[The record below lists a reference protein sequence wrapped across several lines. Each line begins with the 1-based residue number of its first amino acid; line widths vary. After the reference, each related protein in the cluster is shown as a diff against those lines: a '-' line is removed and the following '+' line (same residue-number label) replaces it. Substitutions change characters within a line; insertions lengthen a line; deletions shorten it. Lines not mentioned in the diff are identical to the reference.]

1 MSAMQK
7 LKAELRSLAVA
18 MAYFAV
24 WIGGLLLLKTLVL
37 AEYHI
42 EFRQWSAI
50 LVGALVLGKV
60 VLILEHVPL
69 GKWVERQPAWVDVAL
84 RTVLYSAGVFVV
96 LVLERGFE
104 GRHEYGGFGPA
115 VRAVFQGADA
125 PHIWANTIV
134 LSGALLGY
142 NALSVVRAHLGAG
155 GLLNMFLTPLPA
167 STPEGPS
174 ARSGGAK

>member
-7 LKAELRSLAVA
+7 LKEELRSLAVA
-18 MAYFAV
+18 MLYFGA

-37 AEYHI
+37 AEYHV

-69 GKWVERQPAWVDVAL
+69 GSWVERQPAWVDVVL
-84 RTVLYSAGVFVV
+84 RTLLYSAGV
-96 LVLERGFE
+96 LVILLLEKGIE
-104 GRHEYGGFGPA
+104 GRHEHGGFGPA

-125 PHIWANTIV
+125 PHVLANTIV
-134 LSGALLGY
+134 MSGALLGY
-142 NALSVVRAHLGAG
+142 NALSVVRRHLGPG
-155 GLLNMFLTPLPA
+155 GLLHLFLIPLPEE
-167 STPEGPS
+167 TPED
-174 ARSGGAK
+174 RSDEGGSE